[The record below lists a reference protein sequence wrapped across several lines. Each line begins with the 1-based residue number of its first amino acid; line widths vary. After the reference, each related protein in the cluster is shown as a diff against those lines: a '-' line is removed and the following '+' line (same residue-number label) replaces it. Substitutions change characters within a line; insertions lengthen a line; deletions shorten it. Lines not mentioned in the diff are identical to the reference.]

1 MTGYSVH
8 EEPKI
13 RRDFPTLQ
21 QIKGSVLPKDS
32 WSSLEK
38 VYTEQLMVDDD
49 PEWAITRARP
59 LIVLSQNN
67 GM

>member
-13 RRDFPTLQ
+13 RRDFPTFQ
-21 QIKGSVLPKDS
+21 QIKDSVLPKDS

-38 VYTEQLMVDDD
+38 VCGEQLMMDDD
-49 PEWAITRARP
+49 PEWTNSRSRP
-59 LIVLSQNN
+59 LVLSQNN
-67 GM
+67 GI